1 MKRSAFMTVAA
12 VVAFLFGLGF
22 LLAPAW
28 TMSTYGITLEVPGQW
43 IGRYL
48 GSAFVGIAVLTW
60 LARKAEAGE
69 ALRAVMLGDF
79 VLSLLG
85 LVVAIFDA
93 ASGLGNSLV
102 WTTVLIYV
110 FLTVGFGYYHF
121 LNPD

>member
-1 MKRSAFMTVAA
+1 MKRSSFMTVAA